1 VTRGEGDT
9 PAEFPRPLV
18 ADERRGRVRFAIEA
32 GDAERAALARRFALP
47 SIGRLACSGTLSPA
61 AGGRWRLRARLD
73 AAVTQLCVVS
83 LEPFEARVE
92 EEFEI
97 EFVPADG
104 GDGDEDE
111 LDIGAE
117 DAEPLPQGGEL
128 DVGEIAAQQLSLALD
143 PFPRAPS
150 AAWSDRIEA
159 GEEPGPQPANEQARK
174 AFAALSR
181 LAGRR
186 GEGSGEA

>member
-1 VTRGEGDT
+1 
-9 PAEFPRPLV
+9 
-18 ADERRGRVRFAIEA
+18 
-32 GDAERAALARRFALP
+32 
-47 SIGRLACSGTLSPA
+47 
-61 AGGRWRLRARLD
+61 
-73 AAVTQLCVVS
+73 VVS
-83 LEPFEARVE
+83 LEPFEARLE
-92 EEFEI
+92 EDFEI

-104 GDGDEDE
+104 GDGPE

-159 GEEPGPQPANEQARK
+159 GEEADPQPANEQARK
-174 AFAALSR
+174 AFATLSR
-181 LAGRR
+181 LARR
-186 GEGSGEA
+186 RDEGSGEA

>member
-1 VTRGEGDT
+1 MTRGEGH
-9 PAEFPRPLV
+9 PPVEFARPLV
-18 ADERRGRVRFAIEA
+18 ADERRGRVRFALEA
-32 GDAERAALARRFALP
+32 SETERAALARRFALP
-47 SIGRLACSGTLSPA
+47 AIGRLACSGTLSPA
-61 AGGRWRLRARLD
+61 AGGRWWLRARLD

-92 EEFEI
+92 EDFEI

-104 GDGDEDE
+104 GDEAE

-117 DAEPLPQGGEL
+117 DAEPLPPGGEL

>member
-1 VTRGEGDT
+1 LTRGEGDD
-9 PAEFPRPLV
+9 AVEFSRPLV
-18 ADERRGRVRFAIEA
+18 ADERRGRMRFAIEA
-32 GDAERAALARRFALP
+32 GEAERAALARRFSLP
-47 SIGRLACSGTLSPA
+47 SIGRLACSGTLAPA
-61 AGGRWRLRARLD
+61 PGGRWRLRARLD

-83 LEPFEARVE
+83 LEPFEARLE
-92 EEFEI
+92 EDFEI

-104 GDGDEDE
+104 GDGPE

-159 GEEPGPQPANEQARK
+159 GEEADPQPANEQARK

>member
-1 VTRGEGDT
+1 MTQGQEIMPV
-9 PAEFPRPLV
+9 EFPRPVV
-18 ADERRGRVRFAIEA
+18 ADERRGRVRFAVEA
-32 GDAERAALARRFALP
+32 GEAERAALARRFSLP
-47 SIGRLACSGTLSPA
+47 GIGRLACSGTLSPG

-73 AAVTQLCVVS
+73 AEVTRICVVS
-83 LEPFEARVE
+83 LEPFAARVE

-97 EFVPADG
+97 RFAAPADG
-104 GDGDEDE
+104 DGEAE

-117 DAEPLPQGGEL
+117 DDEPLPPGGEL

-143 PFPRAPS
+143 PFPRAPG
-150 AAWSDRIEA
+150 AAWTDRVEA
-159 GEEPGPQPANEQARK
+159 GEEQPPQPANEQARA
-174 AFAALSR
+174 AFSSLSR